1 MSKPNIMIGK
11 KTYPMTETIKMLEK
25 IGKIWR
31 KNARISLRMQD
42 KVNTGALYD
51 SMPVTVGENQ
61 HAYYVNITPK
71 VDYWEYV
78 DKGVQG
84 ASRNAFPRQSES
96 PFKYGSG
103 RGGKGL
109 RGAIDKWVAQ
119 KGFQFQSR
127 EEGTKGQFL
136 SFKATAFLVT
146 NAIWHRGLK
155 PTFFISDTLKR
166 LKPKAMKWLGLAI
179 GEDIADAIR
188 KSLSLNKNIE
198 AK

>member
-1 MSKPNIMIGK
+1 MAKPTIEIGG
-11 KTYPMTETIKMLEK
+11 KTYPMTNLNKTLEK

-51 SMPVTVGENQ
+51 SMPVIVGEDSDG
-61 HAYYVNITPK
+61 YYVNITPQ
-71 VDYWEYV
+71 VHYWEFV

-84 ASRNAFPRQSES
+84 ASKNIFARQSES
-96 PFKYGSG
+96 PFKYGANKT
-103 RGGKGL
+103 RGL
-109 RGAIDKWVAQ
+109 RGGIDKWVIQ
-119 KGFQFQSR
+119 KGIQ
-127 EEGTKGQFL
+127 GTRDAQGRFTPRK
-136 SFKATAFLVT
+136 SLVYAIS

-166 LKPKAMKWLGLAI
+166 LKPKAMQWLGLAI
-179 GEDIADAIR
+179 GEDIANAIR
-188 KSLSLNKNIE
+188 ESLSLNKNIE

>member
-1 MSKPNIMIGK
+1 MSKPTIEIGGVE
-11 KTYPMTETIKMLEK
+11 YPMTNLNKTLEK
-25 IGKIWR
+25 IGKMWR

-51 SMPVTVGENQ
+51 SIPVIVGEDSDG
-61 HAYYVNITPK
+61 YYVNITPQ
-71 VDYWEYV
+71 VHYWEFV

-84 ASRNAFPRQSES
+84 ASKNIFARQSES
-96 PFKYGSG
+96 PFKYGANKT
-103 RGGKGL
+103 RGL
-109 RGAIDKWVAQ
+109 RGGIDKWVIQKNLQGTRDAQ
-119 KGFQFQSR
+119 GRFTPRKS
-127 EEGTKGQFL
+127 
-136 SFKATAFLVT
+136 LVYLIS

-179 GEDIADAIR
+179 GEDIANAIR
-188 KSLSLNKNIE
+188 ASLSLNKNIE